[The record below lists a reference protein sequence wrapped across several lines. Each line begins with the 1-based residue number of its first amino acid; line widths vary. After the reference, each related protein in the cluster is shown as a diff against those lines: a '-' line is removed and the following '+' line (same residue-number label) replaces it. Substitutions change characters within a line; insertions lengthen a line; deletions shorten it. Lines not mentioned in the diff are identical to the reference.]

1 MKSRISHP
9 VPLKRLQIYG
19 LWCSAILVVLFCTFV
34 LPCLGSSPAHAEP
47 QQLPAPK
54 HAEYRIAIH
63 CSLNILQLWH
73 NAELVREYPVE
84 TGKGGLRKRRGG
96 DHRTP
101 VGDYEISWKA
111 SRHSAKGHRIV
122 EGRSWCK
129 GNRFSDAPRGPA
141 LEKLWS
147 EPYGG
152 DEGSIMSIDYP
163 NAKELAKGYTGDC
176 IHIHS
181 DKRHDQG
188 VLKKSY
194 GCIHMFPQ
202 DARELYEMVEIGT
215 PVKILP

>member
-9 VPLKRLQIYG
+9 SAPERLEVEG
-19 LWCSAILVVLFCTFV
+19 LWRRLILAGLA
-34 LPCLGSSPAHAEP
+34 CLVILLCRGPVMAEP
-47 QQLPAPK
+47 QQIPAPK
-54 HAEYRIAIH
+54 HAQYRIAIH

-73 NAELVREYPVE
+73 DTELVREYPIE
-84 TGKGGLRKRRGG
+84 TGKGGLRKRRSG

-129 GNRFSDAPRGPA
+129 DNRYSDATRGPA

-147 EPYGG
+147 ESYGG

-163 NAKELAKGYTGDC
+163 NAKELARGYTGDC

-181 DKRHDQG
+181 DKHHEQG